1 MKRQAAGLEQ
11 IDELG
16 DVDRCVGRAVETT
29 DQPLLLPRQGAAEP
43 LAARETVIVN
53 DLSAWYGSV
62 EKIRGIAERS
72 DATVVFGHD
81 AQRPR
86 SMRVAPNGFHTQRL
100 PHLIVRPRPI
110 PQEGCV

>member
-29 DQPLLLPRQGAAEP
+29 DQPLLLLRQGAAEP
-43 LAARETVIVN
+43 LAAPETVIVN

-62 EKIRGIAERS
+62 EKKIRGIAERS

-86 SMRVAPNGFHTQRL
+86 SMRLAP
-100 PHLIVRPRPI
+100 
-110 PQEGCV
+110 